1 MTGNGQGNGKVGP
14 VVPEPPRG
22 RGMIPDLESPNPLG
36 TMLPGV
42 LQDDEFAQRFVS
54 GLDAVIA
61 PAYSTLDNM
70 DSYFDPQLTPAD
82 FLPWLAGWL
91 GVEIDPTWPE
101 QRTRDLLARVADL
114 QAKRGTVAGLRETIA
129 LHTGSEP
136 SVTDS
141 GGATWSAVP
150 GGELPGFAEAVVTVR
165 AKQDGL
171 DRARIEQ
178 LVEEGTP
185 AHVVRHV
192 VVEGPEGDA
201 E

>member
-1 MTGNGQGNGKVGP
+1 MNGNGSAEVTP
-14 VVPEPPRG
+14 TPAAPPAG
-22 RGMIPDLESPNPLG
+22 RGMIPDLESPHPLG
-36 TMLPGV
+36 LLLPGV

-54 GLDAVIA
+54 GLDAVLA
-61 PAYSTLDNM
+61 PVFSTLDNI
-70 DSYFDPQLTPAD
+70 DTYFDPQLTPSD
-82 FLPWLAGWL
+82 FLPWLASWL
-91 GVEIDPTWPE
+91 GVEVDATWPE
-101 QRTRDLLARVADL
+101 QRTRDLLAKVADL

-165 AKQDGL
+165 AKPDGL
-171 DRARIEQ
+171 DRARIEE
-178 LVEEGTP
+178 LVAEGTP

-201 E
+201 T